1 MDDPTD
7 AQIAEFEARIARGEK
22 IEPGDWMPDAYR
34 QQLIRMIS
42 QHAHSEIVG
51 MLPEGAWITRAPNL
65 RRKMVL
71 LAKVQDEAGHGLY
84 LYGAVETLGVTREEL
99 IASLLAGRAKYS
111 NIFNYPTLS
120 WADVG
125 VIGWLVDGAAIVNQ
139 TTLTK
144 CSYGPYS
151 RTMIRICKEELFH
164 ERQGFE
170 LVAVLA
176 AGTPAQREMAQ
187 SAVDRGW
194 WPVLMMFGPP
204 DDASPHSE
212 QLLRWRV
219 KVKSNDELRQWFVD
233 LAVPQVHEIGLEVP
247 DPRLEFDAKT
257 GHWRTGPIDWD
268 EFWRVIRG
276 GGLCN
281 RDRLAARRRAH
292 EEGRWVREAA
302 EAWAKKRPQ

>member
-1 MDDPTD
+1 MDD
-7 AQIAEFEARIARGEK
+7 AERERAFQARIDAGET

-34 QQLIRMIS
+34 GQLIRMMS
-42 QHAHSEIVG
+42 QHAHSEVVG
-51 MLPEGAWITRAPNL
+51 TLPEGNWITRAPTL
-65 RRKMVL
+65 RRKQAL

-99 IASLLAGRAKYS
+99 ISSLLAGRAKYS

-187 SAVDRGW
+187 SAVDRWW

-247 DPRLEFDAKT
+247 DPGLEFDAKT
-257 GHWRTGPIDWD
+257 GHWRTGTIDWD

>member
-1 MDDPTD
+1 MDD
-7 AQIAEFEARIARGEK
+7 AERERAFQARIDAGET
-22 IEPGDWMPDAYR
+22 IEPGDWMPAAYR
-34 QQLIRMIS
+34 SQLIRMMS
-42 QHAHSEIVG
+42 QHAHSEVVG
-51 MLPEGAWITRAPNL
+51 TLPEGNWITRAPTL
-65 RRKMVL
+65 RRKQAL

-99 IASLLAGRAKYS
+99 IANLLAGRAKYS

-151 RTMIRICKEELFH
+151 RAMIRICKEELFH

-176 AGTPAQREMAQ
+176 SGTPEQRAMAQ
-187 SAVDRGW
+187 SAVDRWW

-233 LAVPQVHEIGLEVP
+233 LAVPQVHEIGLDVP
-247 DPRLEFDAKT
+247 DPRLEFDAGA

-292 EEGRWVREAA
+292 EQGRWVREAA
-302 EAWAKKRPQ
+302 EAWARKRPQ